1 MFLHVHF
8 ATLAAWLL
16 FAIVG
21 LIWTMACALTAAK
34 MEKEG
39 FAFWKGFVAVML
51 LSPLAGLIAIFIARI
66 LRPGR
71 PLAQTV
77 SRG

>member
-1 MFLHVHF
+1 MFSHVHF
-8 ATLAAWLL
+8 ATAAAWLL

-39 FAFWKGFVAVML
+39 FTFWKAFLAVLL
-51 LSPLAGLIAIFIARI
+51 LSPLAGLLAIFIARI

-71 PLAQTV
+71 PLAHTV

>member
-1 MFLHVHF
+1 MFSQVHF
-8 ATLAAWLL
+8 ATAAAWLL
-16 FAIVG
+16 FAIIG
-21 LIWTMACALTAAK
+21 LLWTMMCALTAAK

-39 FAFWKGFVAVML
+39 IVFWKAFLAVLL
-51 LSPLAGLIAIFIARI
+51 LSPLAGLLAIFIARI

-71 PLAQTV
+71 PLAHTV

>member
-1 MFLHVHF
+1 MFSHVHF
-8 ATLAAWLL
+8 AAAAAWLL
-16 FAIVG
+16 VAIIG
-21 LIWTMACALTAAK
+21 LAWTMACALTAAK

-39 FAFWKGFVAVML
+39 FAFRKGFVAVLL

-66 LRPGR
+66 LRPDR
-71 PLAQTV
+71 PLAHTV

>member
-1 MFLHVHF
+1 MFSHVHF
-8 ATLAAWLL
+8 ATVAAWLL

-21 LIWTMACALTAAK
+21 LLWVMACALTAAK

-39 FAFWKGFVAVML
+39 FAFWKGFVAVLL

-66 LRPGR
+66 VRPGR
-71 PLAQTV
+71 PLAHTV
-77 SRG
+77 SRS

>member
-1 MFLHVHF
+1 MFSHVHF
-8 ATLAAWLL
+8 AAAAAWLL
-16 FAIVG
+16 FAISG
-21 LIWTMACALTAAK
+21 LAWTMVCALTAAK

-39 FAFWKGFVAVML
+39 FAFRKGFVAVLL
-51 LSPLAGLIAIFIARI
+51 LSPLAGLIAIFIARM

-71 PLAQTV
+71 PLAHTV

>member
-8 ATLAAWLL
+8 ATAAAWLL
-16 FAIVG
+16 CAIVG
-21 LIWTMACALTAAK
+21 LVWVMACALTAEK
-34 MEKEG
+34 VEKEG
-39 FAFWKGFVAVML
+39 IAFWKGFVTVLL

-66 LRPGR
+66 VRPGR
-71 PLAQTV
+71 PLAHTI

>member
-1 MFLHVHF
+1 MLLHVHF
-8 ATLAAWLL
+8 ATVAAWLV

-21 LIWTMACALTAAK
+21 LVWVMACALTAAK

-39 FAFWKGFVAVML
+39 FTFWKTFVAALL
-51 LSPLAGLIAIFIARI
+51 LSPLAGLIAIFIGRI
-66 LRPGR
+66 VRPDR
-71 PLAQTV
+71 PLAHTV

>member
-1 MFLHVHF
+1 MFSHVHF
-8 ATLAAWLL
+8 AAAAAWLL
-16 FAIVG
+16 FAISG
-21 LIWTMACALTAAK
+21 LAWTMVCALTAAK

-39 FAFWKGFVAVML
+39 FAFRKGFVAVLL

-66 LRPGR
+66 LRPDR
-71 PLAQTV
+71 PLAHTV

>member
-1 MFLHVHF
+1 MFSHLHF
-8 ATLAAWLL
+8 ASAAAWLL

-21 LIWTMACALTAAK
+21 LVWTMACVLTAAK

-39 FAFWKGFVAVML
+39 FAFWKGFLAALL
-51 LSPLAGLIAIFIARI
+51 LSPVVGVIAIFVCRI

-71 PLAQTV
+71 PLAHTI

>member
-8 ATLAAWLL
+8 ATVAAWLV

-21 LIWTMACALTAAK
+21 LVWVMACALTAAK

-39 FAFWKGFVAVML
+39 FTFWKAFVAALL
-51 LSPLAGLIAIFIARI
+51 LSPLAGLIAIFIARV

-71 PLAQTV
+71 PLTQTV

>member
-1 MFLHVHF
+1 MSLHVHF

-16 FAIVG
+16 IAIVG
-21 LIWTMACALTAAK
+21 LIWTMASALTAAK

-39 FAFWKGFVAVML
+39 FAFWKGFVAVLL
-51 LSPLAGLIAIFIARI
+51 LSPLAGLLAIFIARI
-66 LRPGR
+66 VRPGR
-71 PLAQTV
+71 PLAHTV

>member
-1 MFLHVHF
+1 MFSHVHF
-8 ATLAAWLL
+8 ATVAAWLL

-21 LIWTMACALTAAK
+21 LVWVMACALTAAK
-34 MEKEG
+34 MEREG
-39 FAFWKGFVAVML
+39 FAFWKGFVAVLL

-66 LRPGR
+66 VRPGR
-71 PLAQTV
+71 PLAHTV

>member
-1 MFLHVHF
+1 MFSHVHF
-8 ATLAAWLL
+8 ATVAAWLL

-21 LIWTMACALTAAK
+21 LVWAMACALTAAK

-39 FAFWKGFVAVML
+39 FAFWKAFLAVLL
-51 LSPLAGLIAIFIARI
+51 LSPVAGLIAIFIARI
-66 LRPGR
+66 VRPGR
-71 PLAQTV
+71 PLAHTV

>member
-1 MFLHVHF
+1 MFSHVHF
-8 ATLAAWLL
+8 ATAAAWLL
-16 FAIVG
+16 FAIVA
-21 LIWTMACALTAAK
+21 LLWTMACALTAAK

-39 FAFWKGFVAVML
+39 FTFWKGFVAVLL
-51 LSPLAGLIAIFIARI
+51 LSPLAGLIAIFIGRM

-71 PLAQTV
+71 PLAHTV

>member
-8 ATLAAWLL
+8 AAIAAWLL
-16 FAIVG
+16 LAIVG
-21 LIWTMACALTAAK
+21 LVWVMACAVSATK

-39 FAFWKGFVAVML
+39 IAFWKGFLIGLL
-51 LSPLAGLIAIFIARI
+51 LSPLAGLIMIFIARV

-71 PLAQTV
+71 PLAHTV

>member
-1 MFLHVHF
+1 MFSHVHF
-8 ATLAAWLL
+8 AAAAAWLL

-21 LIWTMACALTAAK
+21 LVWTMACALTAAK

-39 FAFWKGFVAVML
+39 FAFWKGFLAVLL
-51 LSPLAGLIAIFIARI
+51 LSPLTGVLAIFIARI

-71 PLAQTV
+71 PLAHTV

>member
-1 MFLHVHF
+1 MFSHVHF
-8 ATLAAWLL
+8 AAVAAWLL

-21 LIWTMACALTAAK
+21 LVWVMACALTVAK

-39 FAFWKGFVAVML
+39 FAFWKGFVAVLL
-51 LSPLAGLIAIFIARI
+51 LSPLAGLIAIFVARI
-66 LRPGR
+66 VRPGR
-71 PLAQTV
+71 PLAHTV